1 MLMLGKVHGWFIY
14 HLIMFESNI
23 LTKILIF
30 IFPQAFGDDFLED
43 KLKPFYKS
51 DPVPESVCY
60 LIFPP

>member
-1 MLMLGKVHGWFIY
+1 
-14 HLIMFESNI
+14 MFESNI